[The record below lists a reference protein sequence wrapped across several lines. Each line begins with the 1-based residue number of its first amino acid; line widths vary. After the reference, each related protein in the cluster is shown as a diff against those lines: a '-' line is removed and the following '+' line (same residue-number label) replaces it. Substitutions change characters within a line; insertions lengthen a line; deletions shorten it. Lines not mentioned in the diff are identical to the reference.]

1 MKTRQGLIAG
11 VTVIILVVGAYWL
24 GCYHTT
30 NRHVSELPTIRE
42 VQAMLGCENID
53 GIIGEETK
61 RIWKL
66 AINNQY
72 ASRSDYMYAEPNENA
87 ILIGPNGVS
96 VDRVFYNGTD
106 FEVRK

>member
-11 VTVIILVVGAYWL
+11 FTIIILVVGAYWL
-24 GCYHTT
+24 GCYHTI
-30 NRHVSELPTIRE
+30 NRHVSELPTIME
-42 VQAMLGCENID
+42 VQAMLGAEPD

-61 RIWKL
+61 RLWKL
-66 AINNQY
+66 AINQQY

-87 ILIGPNGVS
+87 IVIGPNGVS
-96 VDRVFYNGTD
+96 VDQVFYNGTD